1 MQSIDRTSSYDKS
14 TKPVSYFFYDGQPA
28 SVMNL
33 QSGFSHSL
41 LSDLNIKK
49 STVHN
54 FLKTECNLSLN
65 RVTIRPVSRDDTTKI
80 AARLDWVKHW
90 TMTDMNYLRNCVL
103 VGESAFNI
111 NMQPSGGWYEKG
123 TAAIVTTPSTI
134 IRYQVTFLLGLLC
147 LWNFE
152 THKRNGR
159 NASRSATVT
168 TK

>member
-1 MQSIDRTSSYDKS
+1 MSSR
-14 TKPVSYFFYDGQPA
+14 FYHEDGQGKVVDELGNDA
-28 SVMNL
+28 MDWDDTMQKWRKCQR
-33 QSGFSHSL
+33 QSNSRSRRATTNIQTN
-41 LSDLNIKK
+41 LNIKK

-111 NMQPSGGWYEKG
+111 NM
-123 TAAIVTTPSTI
+123 
-134 IRYQVTFLLGLLC
+134 
-147 LWNFE
+147 
-152 THKRNGR
+152 
-159 NASRSATVT
+159 
-168 TK
+168 